1 MRLHQHL
8 LASMYRGQS
17 MENEL
22 RTGARY
28 QLEKKGFV
36 TFSHVLSAEMLQQA
50 KDTTSRLIAAQ
61 PRKHFAARKS
71 TGSMISVF
79 DDSFFADLVGWTPAL
94 TTLAELGIADPRFTS
109 GYVISKP
116 PHSPP
121 LFWHQDWGG
130 WDDPLSYTEP
140 TLQIFLMYYLVD
152 TSPANG
158 CLRVL
163 SGSHRRRH
171 AMHDAVPEAHAEEIS
186 KATDPTHL
194 AFQPIPED
202 EAVPVR
208 AGDLVIGDSR
218 LLHGAYANDSDEWRT
233 VITLWFH
240 PFERYSGPLKA
251 YMAQSM
257 NGTQGWPASIQAKIK
272 QLIPAYAGRA
282 TPVEWN
288 RKPGPGLK

>member
-1 MRLHQHL
+1 
-8 LASMYRGQS
+8 

-22 RTGARY
+22 HTDPRH
-28 QLEKKGFV
+28 QLEEKGFV
-36 TFSHVLSAEMLQQA
+36 VFADVLSAEMLQRAQ
-50 KDTTSRLIAAQ
+50 DTTATLIAAQ
-61 PRKHFAARKS
+61 SKEHFAARRS

-79 DDSFFADLVGWTPAL
+79 ADAFFADLVGWTPAL
-94 TTLAELGIADPRFTS
+94 AKLAALGIADPRFTS
-109 GYVISKP
+109 GYVIAKP

-130 WDDPLSYTEP
+130 WDDPGSYTEP

-163 SGSHRRRH
+163 RGSHRRRH
-171 AMHDAVPEAHAEEIS
+171 ALHDAVPEAHAEEIS
-186 KATDPTHL
+186 KATDPTHP
-194 AFQPIPED
+194 AFRPVPED

-218 LLHGAYANDSDEWRT
+218 LLHGAYANASDEWRP
-233 VITLWFH
+233 VVTLWYH
-240 PFERYSGPLKA
+240 PFERYSDPLKA

-257 NGTQGWPASIQAKIK
+257 NGTVAWPAAVQAKIQK
-272 QLIPAYAGRA
+272 LIPTYAGSA
-282 TPVEWN
+282 TPVQWN
-288 RKPGPGLK
+288 RTPGPDLK

>member
-1 MRLHQHL
+1 MTKKLPIDGRH
-8 LASMYRGQS
+8 
-17 MENEL
+17 
-22 RTGARY
+22 
-28 QLEKKGFV
+28 QLEEEGFA
-36 TFSHVLSAEMLQQA
+36 TIPNVLSAEMLQKA
-50 KDTTSRLIAAQ
+50 RESTTHLIAAQ
-61 PRKHFAARKS
+61 AKGHFATHKS

-79 DDSFFADLVGWTPAL
+79 DDPFFADLVAWPPAL
-94 TTLAELGIADPRFTS
+94 KILTDLGIADPKFTS

-130 WDDPLSYTEP
+130 WDDSLSYTEP

-163 SGSHRRRH
+163 KGSHRHRH
-171 AMHDAVPEAHAEEIS
+171 AMHEAVPQAHTEEIS
-186 KATDPTHL
+186 KATDPSHP

-202 EAVPVR
+202 KAVPVR

-233 VITLWFH
+233 VVTLWFH
-240 PFERYSGPLKA
+240 PYERYSEPLKA
-251 YMAQSM
+251 YMANSM
-257 NGTQGWPASIQAKIK
+257 NGTHSWPISAQVKVAKLIPEYTGQAKPID
-272 QLIPAYAGRA
+272 
-282 TPVEWN
+282 WN
-288 RKPGPGLK
+288 RRPGPNLK